1 MFYKRNQISS
11 LVFFFF
17 FFFFFF
23 FDKFII
29 VVVVFN
35 YGFFFPSFSF
45 KFNFYEQV
53 VSEFALPLE
62 SNTIHHHR
70 NSRRRNSIYKS
81 KKNSLSQLLAV
92 YLLMRISQFV
102 VGFWWILV
110 RYFYKSI
117 HIMLSSF
124 YIYSLL
130 GLCYFKHYQ
139 VLTFILGNWIGAFS
153 CTKCL
158 GV

>member
-11 LVFFFF
+11 LV
-17 FFFFFF
+17 FFFFF

-35 YGFFFPSFSF
+35 YGFFFFLPFLLNLIF
-45 KFNFYEQV
+45 MNRLW
-53 VSEFALPLE
+53 VSLRCHWSLIQY
-62 SNTIHHHR
+62 TI
-70 NSRRRNSIYKS
+70 IEIQEEETLFIKA

-92 YLLMRISQFV
+92 YLLMRISQFAI
-102 VGFWWILV
+102 GFWWILV

-117 HIMLSSF
+117 HIMLTSF